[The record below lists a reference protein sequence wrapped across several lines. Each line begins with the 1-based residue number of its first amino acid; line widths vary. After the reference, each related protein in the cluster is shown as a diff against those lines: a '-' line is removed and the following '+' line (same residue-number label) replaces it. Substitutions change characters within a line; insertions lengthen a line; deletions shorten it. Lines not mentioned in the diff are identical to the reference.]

1 MNIKTISVAILIL
14 LAAWAG
20 YEKFLTEP
28 LSGTPHNWLRVPALP
43 VIQDAI
49 VQMSPRFNE
58 ASKAPMMEQLC
69 ALARGEVKQEQV
81 NAFLKQQGIDAQTLP
96 PQGSPLSLLVNG
108 DQPGQATA
116 CAAYLATSVLST
128 VNAAEFMRPVVVP
141 AANGQPEKS
150 SLQIDNALLTQAL
163 SIKLAVAR
171 ANADVFALIAV
182 ELQHRPGL
190 TVAQY
195 REQTGQLF
203 ARLAPTYLNRIKEQ
217 LPPVNTQYELLQMDN
232 SRFVFKSSVGSVF
245 EFGRNGL
252 VLRQGGIVW
261 YGKGRLMGQEY
272 PLQIEY
278 FPAAVERLL
287 TSAASPLPTS
297 AGDTH

>member
-1 MNIKTISVAILIL
+1 MNIKTISVAILIM

-20 YEKFLTEP
+20 YEKFLADRPTD
-28 LSGTPHNWLRVPALP
+28 TPHTWLRVPALA

-49 VQMSPRFNE
+49 LQMSPRFNE
-58 ASKAPMMEQLC
+58 ANKAPIMKQLC
-69 ALARGEVKQEQV
+69 ALARGEVKQEEV

-96 PQGSPLSLLVNG
+96 REGSPFSLLING

-128 VNAAEFMRPVVVP
+128 VNVGEFMLPVIAP

-150 SLQIDNALLTQAL
+150 SLQIDNPLLTSAL
-163 SIKLAVAR
+163 SIKLAIAR
-171 ANADVFALIAV
+171 ANADIFALIAV

-190 TVAQY
+190 TIPQY
-195 REQTGQLF
+195 REQAGQLF
-203 ARLAPTYLNRIKEQ
+203 ARLAQTYLQRIKEQ
-217 LPPVNTQYELLQMDN
+217 LPPANTHYTLLQMDE
-232 SRFVFKSSVGSVF
+232 SRFMFSSSVGSVF

-252 VLRQGGIVW
+252 ILSQGGIVW

-272 PLQIEY
+272 PLQVEY
-278 FPAAVERLL
+278 FPAAVEPLL
-287 TSAASPLPTS
+287 TSPASPLSTS
-297 AGDTH
+297 IQ

>member
-1 MNIKTISVAILIL
+1 MNIKSISVAILIL

-20 YEKFLTEP
+20 YEKLLTDQP
-28 LSGTPHNWLRVPALP
+28 AQTPRNWLRVPALP

-81 NAFLKQQGIDAQTLP
+81 NAFLKQQGIDAQTVP
-96 PQGSPLSLLVNG
+96 RQGSPFSLLVNG

-116 CAAYLATSVLST
+116 CAAYLATSVLSA
-128 VNAAEFMRPVVVP
+128 VNVAEFMRPVVAP

-150 SLQIDNALLTQAL
+150 SLQIDNALLTSAL
-163 SIKLAVAR
+163 SIKLALAR

-182 ELQHRPGL
+182 ELQHKPGL
-190 TVAQY
+190 TLTQY
-195 REQTGQLF
+195 REQAGQLF
-203 ARLAPTYLNRIKEQ
+203 ARLAPTYLQRIKEQ
-217 LPPVNTQYELLQMDN
+217 LPPANTQYTLLQMDD
-232 SRFVFKSSVGSVF
+232 SRFLFRSSVGSVF

-252 VLRQGGIVW
+252 VLRQGGILW

-272 PLQIEY
+272 PLQVEY
-278 FPAAVERLL
+278 FPAAVKPLL
-287 TSAASPLPTS
+287 ASAVSPLTTLIP
-297 AGDTH
+297 

>member
-1 MNIKTISVAILIL
+1 MNIKTIAVAILIPL
-14 LAAWAG
+14 MAWAG
-20 YEKFLTEP
+20 YEKFLTHP
-28 LSGTPHNWLRVPALP
+28 ATDTPRNWLRVPALP

-49 VQMSPRFNE
+49 VQMSPKFNE

-81 NAFLKQQGIDAQTLP
+81 NAFLKQQGVDAQTLP
-96 PQGSPLSLLVNG
+96 QQGSPFSLLING

-128 VNAAEFMRPVVVP
+128 VNAAEFMIPVVAP

-190 TVAQY
+190 TVEQY

-203 ARLAPTYLNRIKEQ
+203 ARLAPTYLHRIKEQ
-217 LPPVNTQYELLQMDN
+217 LPPANTQYELLQMDN

-252 VLRQGGIVW
+252 ILRQGGIVW

-272 PLQIEY
+272 PLQVEY

-287 TSAASPLPTS
+287 TSPTS
-297 AGDTH
+297 LRR